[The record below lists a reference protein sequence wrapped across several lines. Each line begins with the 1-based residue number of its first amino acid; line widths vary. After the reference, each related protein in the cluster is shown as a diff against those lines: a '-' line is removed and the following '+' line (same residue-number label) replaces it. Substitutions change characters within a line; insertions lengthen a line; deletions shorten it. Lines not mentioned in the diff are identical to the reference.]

1 MTNGSEILTPQ
12 RIDELIAVYRDGLLH
27 DTLPFWFPRCV
38 DREHGGFFT
47 AFDRDGTLVDDD
59 KGMWA
64 QGRIAWLMGE
74 LYSTVEPR
82 LEWLERCKHGVDFIR
97 QHGFDSDGRMFFQV
111 TRDGR
116 PVRKRRY
123 VFTETFGVI
132 ALAAYAR
139 ATGDAAARQQAVDLF
154 NLTERYWSTPGL
166 IPPKVNAEV
175 RPSRGI
181 GVPMIMIV
189 TSQIL
194 RDVVDDPQTYSARI
208 DGYIEQIVR
217 YHMKPERQVVMETV
231 APDGGIIDHFDGRM
245 LNPGHAIEAGWFIL
259 QEAKYRGNDPELVK
273 LGCTIIDWMWQ
284 WGWDAEYGGILYF
297 RDVKGHPVQ
306 EYWHDMKF
314 WWPQNEAIIATLMAY
329 QLTGEEKYARWHQM
343 IHDWTYARFPDPE
356 YGEWFGYLHR
366 DGRVSST
373 LKGNLWK
380 GPFHMPRMQ
389 LVCWKILEEMRVG

>member
-27 DTLPFWFPRCV
+27 DTLPFWFARCV

-97 QHGFDSDGRMFFQV
+97 QHGFDADGRMFFQL
-111 TRDGR
+111 TREGR

-139 ATGDAAARQQAVDLF
+139 ATGDDAARQQAVDLF